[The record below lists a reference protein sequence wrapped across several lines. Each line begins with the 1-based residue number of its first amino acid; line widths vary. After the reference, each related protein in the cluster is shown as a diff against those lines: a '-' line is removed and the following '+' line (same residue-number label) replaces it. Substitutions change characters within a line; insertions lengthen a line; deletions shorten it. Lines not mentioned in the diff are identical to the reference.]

1 MPRAASPLPTL
12 VLLAS
17 ALLAPFAAA
26 ALEPAVAK
34 PAAAAPAGGVGA
46 TARAVSAGIVAGI
59 RQGAQQD
66 RNAKPAQI
74 ACARAL
80 ADDAVAAPVQEV
92 IEASLDAQDRAY
104 LEAFYASPLGVKYQ
118 AAMLSN
124 ADPDKTFSAEEWAQA
139 KAAMASPAYQ
149 KLRAATVSSNP
160 LAAQKIGGVLNPLL
174 GECFKDG
181 DGKGGDSKGG
191 DSRGG
196 ESGGG

>member
-1 MPRAASPLPTL
+1 MPRAASSSLIL
-12 VLLAS
+12 AVLAS

-34 PAAAAPAGGVGA
+34 PDAAASAGGVGA

-74 ACARAL
+74 ACVRAL
-80 ADDAVAAPVQEV
+80 AYDAVAAPAQQV

-104 LEAFYASPLGVKYQ
+104 LETFYASPLGVKYQ

-124 ADPDKTFSAEEWAQA
+124 ADPDKAFSAEEWTQAQ
-139 KAAMASPAYQ
+139 AAMASPAYQ

-160 LAAQKIGGVLNPLL
+160 LAAQKIGGTLNPLL
-174 GECFKDG
+174 GACFKDA
-181 DGKGGDSKGG
+181 DGQGGEAKGG
-191 DSRGG
+191 
-196 ESGGG
+196 